1 MSTDSRLKLH
11 KLVHQVV
18 SLRIEYGKY
27 EDSSTVRNKLEAQT
41 LRSIRR
47 RMEIENIGELEQAQK
62 LLDFYAEMLKSKPTF
77 NPMFAPKP
85 PARIMPSV

>member
-1 MSTDSRLKLH
+1 
-11 KLVHQVV
+11 
-18 SLRIEYGKY
+18 
-27 EDSSTVRNKLEAQT
+27 
-41 LRSIRR
+41 
-47 RMEIENIGELEQAQK
+47 MEIENIGELEQAQK

>member
-27 EDSSTVRNKLEAQT
+27 EDSSTIRNKLEAQT
-41 LRSIRR
+41 LKSIRR
-47 RMEIENIGELEQAQK
+47 RREIENIGELEQAQK
-62 LLDFYAEMLKSKPTF
+62 LLDFYAEMLKSKPKF
-77 NPMFAPKP
+77 NPMVAPKP